1 MLQKQMGQGNT
12 RLGKLCSAQEKTMKH
27 LFQNLSV
34 IKMISDRLGTK
45 RTQGAEFL
53 NIKFKQFKIKICSS
67 KVGKNLGFLS
77 YMMHCIIKR
86 FIK

>member
-34 IKMISDRLGTK
+34 IKMISDRLGIK
-45 RTQGAEFL
+45 RTQQG
-53 NIKFKQFKIKICSS
+53 
-67 KVGKNLGFLS
+67 
-77 YMMHCIIKR
+77 
-86 FIK
+86 